1 MRILCFLAAFVTV
14 LALCGADFFPNGE
27 FREPKGF
34 RPDIG
39 VRGKG
44 KVLRTGSG
52 LTLEMTS
59 GGVEVNYHKR
69 PAPEAGKR
77 LYVLVPF
84 EVFELLPGVEHRVS
98 ARIFFYDKEGKHLS
112 KLNQFPVPVLPK
124 EPGKYDLFFSVVIPK
139 DVAKITFS
147 FWFGGLKKAR
157 VERFSGSF
165 AFPADPA
172 TGNLILNGGLET
184 STLASFYFRGVSKT
198 PLRTLERSTDK
209 AKTGRWSLRSFCED
223 PKRGTEINF
232 NSLPFE
238 PGKKYR
244 FRASYF
250 VASREGKSTVTGRV
264 MFLDAKGKVIRYLF
278 PAFADAPGQWHEMKI
293 DFFPP
298 VNCVRVALTVW
309 LSGKQTVYLDDF
321 YYGIDEEKVLGNRS
335 AGAVKLKESAECTL
349 WKEAPYLKVPAAG
362 VPAEVKSGTTVELAA
377 AANESEPFQIVV
389 SAKKTLGDVTLAFS
403 PLKGQK
409 QVIPASAVTFRQ
421 VGFVNLKNPENPA
434 MKGLNAD
441 PLLPDL
447 KGSAEKGRNLPFFV
461 VVAVPAGTP
470 AGIYEGEGRVLAG
483 TKELG
488 KFALKLRV
496 FDFELPA
503 TPNLRTYFYILPHPG
518 YNVWDKRSSAEKAE
532 NFHKLIQE
540 HRMTGNQALWLPQ
553 PAWKIVNGGL
563 VVTDWSKFDAQ
574 AERRIRVYG
583 QRNLPVPILSMRGDN
598 DGWFAKDK
606 KLRDKP
612 GKSPFGDF
620 NLISPEGLKY
630 AGQYAKQFCA
640 HVKEK
645 FPGIDFFAYLY
656 DEPPAKVHADLKILL
671 DAIHAAAPEL
681 KILIPKMVTDQ
692 IGYVHTFCVPFAPG
706 YYHPEEQSAHMKKGG
721 DVWYYNWTVRMSS
734 HDYILN
740 RLYAWRIYTGKGSG
754 GLLWCTNWTYKDVNP
769 WTDFERTGYNCGG
782 ATIFYPPRKAGEG
795 CISSQR
801 AAMIRES
808 IDDFDYMRIL
818 ENLIDKRYPGAGRVR
833 VMEIL
838 KSLIPVPPFEYVND
852 PHLLYRVRQELAEEI
867 EAFKKFPAA
876 VVSTPS
882 CNSKVEVTT
891 VRFRVFAPAG
901 TKVEIDGK
909 AVGTV
914 GSKVLEVPFTL
925 GKIGINKVR
934 IVLACGGKS
943 RTVERT
949 FELAADPR
957 LKELASLIERAGRES
972 ADAREASL
980 LLDRTKAGKPYT
992 EKERARAA
1000 ELAGKLKY
1008 ALVNRALKA
1017 DRTFVNPL
1025 EKFFFERARQVFGW
1039 KLFERSEYYLGLAA
1053 EAARAGKMTNFKVK
1067 VEPVVFKD
1075 HPGFRFDNGIIRAVI
1090 LETGGTLVSFEVGG
1104 TETLVPGPFDRLLTP
1119 KQRAEQ
1125 KVTKDMITTLR
1136 GYTGFTDAGGG
1147 GIWPVAFTD
1156 WNITLRQ
1163 LSSDRAAM
1171 TFSMPLPG
1179 TSFVLKRTMSMKS
1192 GSPDLVMDYEIANT
1206 MRPDAASD
1214 DPEHIQLAWRGRFVP
1229 AVGSGA
1235 LPQADDTLV
1244 IPVKYDRDKL
1254 EQSCFDPKKP
1264 VFFERRSV
1272 RLKQPFMGVYDA
1284 VLHKGL
1290 AIISGPVTTHAY
1302 VWFSS
1307 KGDHKGGNKVYTLE
1321 FPRSY
1326 FGKKYDDAEP
1336 NRPLTVPPGKTL
1348 NFSVT
1353 LRGLVDVKDA
1363 ADLIRQAGF

>member
-1 MRILCFLAAFVTV
+1 MRILCFLAAFLAV
-14 LALCGADFFPNGE
+14 LALQGADFFPNGE
-27 FREPKGF
+27 FRDAKGF

-44 KVLRTGSG
+44 RVLRPGTG
-52 LTLEMTS
+52 LVLEMSS

-69 PAPEAGKR
+69 SAPEAGKR

-84 EVFELLPGVEHRVS
+84 EVFELIPGVEHRVS
-98 ARIFFYDKEGKHLS
+98 ARVFFYDREGKHLAR
-112 KLNQFPVPVLPK
+112 LNQFPAPVLPK
-124 EPGKYDLFFSVVIPK
+124 EPGKYDLFFSVVVPK
-139 DVAKITFS
+139 DVEKITFS

-157 VERFSGSF
+157 VERFSGTF
-165 AFPADPA
+165 TFPADPA

-184 STLASFYFRGVSKT
+184 PALASFYFRGVSKT
-198 PLRTLERSTDK
+198 PLRTLERSADK

-232 NSLPFE
+232 NSLPFT

-264 MFLDAKGKVIRYLF
+264 MFLDAEGKVIRYLF
-278 PAFADAPGQWHEMKI
+278 PAFEDSPGKWHEMELS
-293 DFFPP
+293 FFPP
-298 VNCVRVALTVW
+298 VNCARVALTVW

-321 YYGIDEEKVLGNRS
+321 YYGIVEEKALANRND
-335 AGAVKLKESAECTL
+335 GALKLADTPDCTV
-349 WKEAPYLKVPAAG
+349 WKEAPYLKVPASG
-362 VPAEVKSGTTVELAA
+362 VPAGVKSGAVVQVAA

-389 SAKKTLGDVTLAFS
+389 TPKTALKDVTLAFTA
-403 PLKGQK
+403 LKGGGG
-409 QVIPASAVTFRQ
+409 VIPAGALSFRQ

-441 PLLPDL
+441 PLLPEQT
-447 KGSAEKGRNLPFFV
+447 GSAGKGRNLPFFV
-461 VVAVPAGTP
+461 MVSVPAGTRS
-470 AGIYEGEGRVLAG
+470 GIYEGEGRVLAG
-483 TKELG
+483 KKELG
-488 KFALKLRV
+488 RFTLKLRV
-496 FDFELPA
+496 FDFELPSS
-503 TPNLRTYFYILPHPG
+503 PYLRTYFYILPHPG
-518 YNVWDKRSSAEKAE
+518 YNVWDKRSPAEKAE

-553 PAWKIVNGGL
+553 PAWKIVNGDL
-563 VVTDWSKFDAQ
+563 VVTDWSKFDSQ

-630 AGQYAKQFCA
+630 AGQYAKQFCE

-645 FPGIDFFAYLY
+645 FPGTDFYAYLY

-706 YYHPEEQSAHMKKGG
+706 YYRPEQQEAHVKKGG
-721 DVWYYNWTVRMSS
+721 DIWYYNWAVRMSN

-740 RLYAWRIYTGKGSG
+740 RLYAWRIYTGKGNG

-795 CISSQR
+795 CVTSQR

-808 IDDFDYMRIL
+808 IDDFDYMLIL
-818 ENLIDKRYPGAGRVR
+818 EQLIDKTYPGAGRAR

-838 KSLIPVPPFEYVND
+838 KPLIPVPPFEYVND
-852 PHLLYRVRQELAEEI
+852 PHLLYRIRQKLAEEI
-867 EAFKKFPAA
+867 EQFKRFPAA
-876 VVSTPS
+876 VVSTPAAGS
-882 CNSKVEVTT
+882 RTEVAT
-891 VRFRVFAPAG
+891 VKFKVFAPAG
-901 TKVEIDGK
+901 TKVAIGGK
-909 AVGTV
+909 TAGTV
-914 GSKVLEVPFTL
+914 GQKALEVPFTL
-925 GKIGINKVR
+925 GKIGVDKVG
-934 IVLACGGKS
+934 IELAFKG
-943 RTVERT
+943 ERLT
-949 FELAADPR
+949 LERSFELAADPR
-957 LKELASLIERAGRES
+957 LKELAALVGRAGEEKIDVS
-972 ADAREASL
+972 AARAL
-980 LLDRTKAGKPYT
+980 LARADQGRPYT
-992 EKERARAA
+992 EKERALTA
-1000 ELAGKLKY
+1000 ELIGKLKH
-1008 ALVNRALKA
+1008 ALAEKALKA
-1017 DRTFVNPL
+1017 DRTFANEL
-1025 EKFFFERARQVFGW
+1025 EKFFFGRARETFSW
-1039 KLFERSEYYLGLAA
+1039 KLFGRSEYYLALAA
-1053 EAARAGKMTNFKVK
+1053 EAARAGKMENFKVK
-1067 VEPVVFKD
+1067 VTPVTFKG
-1075 HPGFRFDNGIIRAVI
+1075 HPGFRFDNGLIQAVI
-1090 LETGGTLVSFEVGG
+1090 LETGGTLISFKVDG
-1104 TETLVPGPFDRLLTP
+1104 TETLVPGPFDQLLTP

-1136 GYTGFTDAGGG
+1136 GYNGFTDAAGG
-1147 GIWPVAFTD
+1147 GILPAAFVD

-1163 LSSDRAAM
+1163 LSSERVSFDF
-1171 TFSMPLPG
+1171 TMPLPG

-1192 GSPDLVMDYEIANT
+1192 GSPDLVMDYEIANL
-1206 MRPDAASD
+1206 MPADAASD
-1214 DPEHIQLAWRGRFVP
+1214 DPEHFQLPWRGRFVP
-1229 AVGSGA
+1229 AVGNDA
-1235 LPQADDTLV
+1235 MPQAGDTLV
-1244 IPVKYDRDKL
+1244 VPVKYDRDKL
-1254 EQSCFDPKKP
+1254 EQSGFDLKKP

-1272 RLKQPFMGVYDA
+1272 RLDKPFMGVYDS

-1290 AIISGPVTTHAY
+1290 VIIGGAETSHAY
-1302 VWFSS
+1302 VWFNS
-1307 KGDHKGGNKVYTLE
+1307 KGDHKGGGKVYTLE
-1321 FPRSY
+1321 LPRSY

-1336 NRPLTVPPGKTL
+1336 NKPLTIRPGKTL
-1348 NFSVT
+1348 NFSIT
-1353 LRGLVDVKDA
+1353 LRGLKNVKDG

>member
-1 MRILCFLAAFVTV
+1 MRTTLFGAALVTFLA
-14 LALCGADFFPNGE
+14 LQGADFFPNGE
-27 FREPKGF
+27 FREAKGF

-44 KVLRTGSG
+44 KVLRPGTG
-52 LTLEMTS
+52 LMLEMIS

-84 EVFELLPGVEHRVS
+84 EVFELLPGAEHRVS

-112 KLNQFPVPVLPK
+112 KLNQFPVPVRPK
-124 EPGKYDLFFSVVIPK
+124 EPGKYELFFSVVAPK
-139 DVAKITFS
+139 DAAKITFS

-165 AFPADPA
+165 TFPADPA

-184 STLASFYFRGVSKT
+184 PTLASFYFRGVSKT
-198 PLRTLERSTDK
+198 PLRTIERSADK

-232 NSLPFE
+232 NALPFT

-250 VASREGKSTVTGRV
+250 VASREGKNAVTGRV

-278 PAFADAPGQWHEMKI
+278 PAFEDSPGKWHEM
-293 DFFPP
+293 DLSFFPP
-298 VNCVRVALTVW
+298 VNCARVALTVW
-309 LSGKQTVYLDDF
+309 LSGNQTVYLDDF
-321 YYGIDEEKVLGNRS
+321 YYGIVEEKALENRS
-335 AGAVKLKESAECTL
+335 AGAVKLRDSPDCTI

-362 VPAEVKSGTTVELAA
+362 VPSDVKSGTTVRLAA

-389 SAKKTLGDVTLAFS
+389 SAKKPLNGVTLAFS
-403 PLKGQK
+403 PLKGK
-409 QVIPASAVTFRQ
+409 GGVIPAGAVTFRQ

-441 PLLPDL
+441 PLLPEQ
-447 KGSAEKGRNLPFFV
+447 KGNAGKDRNLPFFV

-470 AGIYEGEGRVLAG
+470 AGIYEGEGRVLSG
-483 TKELG
+483 TDELG

-503 TPNLRTYFYILPHPG
+503 TPHLRTYFYILAHPA
-518 YNVWDKRSSAEKAE
+518 YNVWDKRSFAEKAE
-532 NFHKLIQE
+532 NFHKLIQD
-540 HRMTGNQALWLPQ
+540 HRMTGNQAQWLPA
-553 PAWKIVNGGL
+553 PVWKIENGNL

-574 AERRIRVYG
+574 AERRIKVYG
-583 QRNLPVPILSMRGDN
+583 QRNLPVPILTMKGDN
-598 DGWFAKDK
+598 DGWFAKEK

-612 GKSPFGDF
+612 GKSPFGNF

-645 FPGIDFFAYLY
+645 FPGIDFFAYIY
-656 DEPPAKVHADLKILL
+656 DEPPAKVHADLKVLL
-671 DAIHAAAPEL
+671 DSLHAAAPDL
-681 KILIPKMVTDQ
+681 KILIPKLVTDT

-706 YYHPEEQSAHMKKGG
+706 YYHPEEQAAHMKKGG
-721 DVWYYNWTVRMSS
+721 DVWYYNWPVRMSS

-740 RLYAWRIYTGKGSG
+740 RLYAWRIYAGRGSG

-818 ENLIDKRYPGAGRVR
+818 EQLIDGKYPGAGRPR

-852 PHLLYRVRQELAEEI
+852 PHLLYRLRQELAEEI

-876 VVSTPS
+876 VISAPS
-882 CNSKVEVTT
+882 CNSKVEVST
-891 VRFRVFAPAG
+891 VRFKVFAPAG
-901 TKVEIDGK
+901 TIVAIDG
-909 AVGTV
+909 APAGTV
-914 GSKVLEVPFTL
+914 GKKPLEIPFTL
-925 GKIGINKVR
+925 GRIGVNKVR
-934 IVLACGGKS
+934 IDLVRGGKRRS
-943 RTVERT
+943 LERT
-949 FELAADPR
+949 YELAADPR
-957 LKELASLIERAGRES
+957 LKELSALVERAG
-972 ADAREASL
+972 
-980 LLDRTKAGKPYT
+980 KAGIDAKEAGAFLARVKEGRPYT
-992 EKERARAA
+992 EKERAQAA
-1000 ELAGKLKY
+1000 VLTGKLKY
-1008 ALVNRALKA
+1008 ALVNMELKKERA
-1017 DRTFVNPL
+1017 FVNPL

-1053 EAARAGKMTNFKVK
+1053 EAARAGKMANFKVK
-1067 VEPVVFKD
+1067 VTPLTFKD
-1075 HPGFRFDNGIIRAVI
+1075 HPALCFDNGIIRAVI
-1090 LETGGTLVSFEVGG
+1090 LETGGTVVSFRVGG
-1104 TETLVPGPFDRLLTP
+1104 TETLVPGAFGKILSPE
-1119 KQRAEQ
+1119 QRAAQ
-1125 KVTKDMITTLR
+1125 KVTRDMVTQLR
-1136 GYTGFTDAGGG
+1136 GYDGFTDAGGD
-1147 GIWPVAFTD
+1147 GIWPAAFTD
-1156 WNITLRQ
+1156 WNITLRR
-1163 LSSDRAAM
+1163 LSSDRAAV
-1171 TFSMPLPG
+1171 TFSAALPG
-1179 TSFVLKRTMSMKS
+1179 TSFVLKRTVSMTS
-1192 GSPDLVMDYEIANT
+1192 GSSDLVMDYEITNL
-1206 MRPDAASD
+1206 MPPDAASD
-1214 DPEHIQLAWRGRFVP
+1214 DPEHLQLAWRGRFVP
-1229 AVGSGA
+1229 AIGSGE
-1235 LPQADDTLV
+1235 LPQVNDSLV
-1244 IPVKYDRDKL
+1244 VPVKYDRDKL
-1254 EQSCFDPKKP
+1254 EQSVFDPKDP

-1272 RLKQPFMGVYDA
+1272 RLKQPFMGVWDT

-1290 AIISGPVTTHAY
+1290 ILIGGPVTSHAY
-1302 VWFSS
+1302 VWFNS
-1307 KGDHKGGNKVYTLE
+1307 KGDHKGGGKVYTLE
-1321 FPRSY
+1321 FPRSF

-1336 NRPLTVPPGKTL
+1336 NRPLSVPPGKTL
-1348 NFSVT
+1348 NFTVI
-1353 LRGLVDVKDA
+1353 LRGLANVKDG